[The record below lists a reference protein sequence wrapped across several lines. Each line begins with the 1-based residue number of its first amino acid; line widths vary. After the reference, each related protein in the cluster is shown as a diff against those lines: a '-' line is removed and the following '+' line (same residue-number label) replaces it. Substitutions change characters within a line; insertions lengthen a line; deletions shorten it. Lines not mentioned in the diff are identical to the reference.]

1 MSALEGGPGVIVAAP
16 HGAGKSSLLEWAAS
30 EIGDRGWPLLRAG
43 TESWALG
50 WLELEPSAGQAGDSA
65 RQALEHP
72 AAEHALAIIRDALQS
87 VSLEAGLPER
97 EALAQA
103 SREAMEALR
112 ALWREGS
119 LPAELPAAWAELVLA
134 LTSQQPP
141 GQRLCLLVDEAEWAG
156 DVPWARLLQSD
167 SLWLGVA
174 CEEGP
179 GSGATVGALEAAG
192 LSLVRL
198 GRPSPAEIAEMA
210 ERRGG
215 RRLAPGVAEAV
226 AARADSPFAVMAW
239 LQSEGAKPRPS
250 FLAAAMYL
258 EGRPEGEQ
266 QAAQAGCLVPGWFSI
281 GLIAAML
288 VRSPNAVRETLW
300 GSPLFVQM
308 SSQRYAFAHPLLRG
322 AIQATLTM
330 EQAGEL
336 HKRAAEW
343 LLAQERA
350 GGAPALAQLSVH
362 HHGARQA
369 KEGFAANLAWA
380 RHCLRWG
387 LLRCGLEAAQRALLC
402 AAWEES
408 PDHQLGAM
416 ALNAILLLALG
427 SASEADT
434 MAQRAASL
442 ARDAKNASAEILCL
456 TARALAQRDSDP
468 SKSRELLERAR
479 AAARAHHL
487 EPLLEGFS

>member
-1 MSALEGGPGVIVAAP
+1 LAKPTLIRVRDAALSASGGLRSTTSATAHIAKGPAPALATLQPAPSELALPSAL
-16 HGAGKSSLLEWAAS
+16 HT
-30 EIGDRGWPLLRAG
+30 LRAV
-43 TESWALG
+43 AK
-50 WLELEPSAGQAGDSA
+50 SASSGGDLSGQEV
-65 RQALEHP
+65 RQA
-72 AAEHALAIIRDALQS
+72 
-87 VSLEAGLPER
+87 
-97 EALAQA
+97 
-103 SREAMEALR
+103 
-112 ALWREGS
+112 
-119 LPAELPAAWAELVLA
+119 
-134 LTSQQPP
+134 
-141 GQRLCLLVDEAEWAG
+141 
-156 DVPWARLLQSD
+156 
-167 SLWLGVA
+167 
-174 CEEGP
+174 
-179 GSGATVGALEAAG
+179 
-192 LSLVRL
+192 
-198 GRPSPAEIAEMA
+198 
-210 ERRGG
+210 
-215 RRLAPGVAEAV
+215 
-226 AARADSPFAVMAW
+226 
-239 LQSEGAKPRPS
+239 
-250 FLAAAMYL
+250 
-258 EGRPEGEQ
+258 
-266 QAAQAGCLVPGWFSI
+266 
-281 GLIAAML
+281 
-288 VRSPNAVRETLW
+288 
-300 GSPLFVQM
+300 
-308 SSQRYAFAHPLLRG
+308 
-322 AIQATLTM
+322 M